1 MNEEGGL
8 EQWWQWRY
16 GFWIF
21 FFKYGTQEFLL
32 RMAMGFIMSYI
43 FAMSFF
49 AINIFIVYPI
59 VH

>member
-1 MNEEGGL
+1 MMAVEV
-8 EQWWQWRY
+8 
-16 GFWIF
+16 WILDFFF

-32 RMAMGFIMSYI
+32 RMAMGFLMSNI
-43 FAMSFF
+43 FAVKFF